1 MYPKLTRVT
10 AARSLNS
17 PWNEEEEA
25 LKEVAQSK
33 ASGHITPRAGCV
45 SPEPDKYPAATSRLY
60 SKSLSLKTQN
70 QETQWGH

>member
-1 MYPKLTRVT
+1 MGDDDVPEVDKGYSS
-10 AARSLNS
+10 SLLELS
-17 PWNEEEEA
+17 WNEEEEA

-60 SKSLSLKTQN
+60 SKSLSLKT
-70 QETQWGH
+70 